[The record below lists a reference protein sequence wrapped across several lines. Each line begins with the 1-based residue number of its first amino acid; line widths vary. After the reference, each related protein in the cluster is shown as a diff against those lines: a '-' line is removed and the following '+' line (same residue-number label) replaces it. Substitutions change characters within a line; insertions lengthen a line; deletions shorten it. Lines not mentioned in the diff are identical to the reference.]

1 MSRPSSFS
9 LRGRKA
15 LVAIKDERDATIVR
29 RQFERLGIECVA
41 WTPGEPVD
49 FAPDLSL
56 IDDEFLPLLQPAQR
70 AFLARSPVIALLAHR
85 DPKPPEAGVRTRP
98 SFVPSEAVTI
108 GRHLCR
114 ARHGIRAKRTHN
126 RIEAADPQTRAA
138 PAVTSRRACSRSPG
152 DAFAFA
158 RRTCRV
164 CADPQSRYGATQ
176 DNRRTLGGDYGKG
189 PATAR
194 NGLDRLQ
201 LRAGVTGRN
210 LLCPAGLVGVASSH
224 REDEP

>member
-70 AFLARSPVIALLAHR
+70 AFLARSPVIALLGTETPSR
-85 DPKPPEAGVRTRP
+85 LKLVFELDPASFLVKPLRSAGIYAALVMAFERNERTTELKQQILKLEQRLRLRR
-98 SFVPSEAVTI
+98 VVLAAVLQVM
-108 GRHLCR
+108 HSHSL
-114 ARHGIRAKRTHN
+114 AEPAAFALIR
-126 RIEAADPQTRAA
+126 RAA
-138 PAVTSRRACSRSPG
+138 MEQRKTIEELSAEI
-152 DAFAFA
+152 
-158 RRTCRV
+158 
-164 CADPQSRYGATQ
+164 
-176 DNRRTLGGDYGKG
+176 
-189 PATAR
+189 TAR
-194 NGLDRLQ
+194 GLLP
-201 LRAGVTGRN
+201 RATG
-210 LLCPAGLVGVASSH
+210 
-224 REDEP
+224 